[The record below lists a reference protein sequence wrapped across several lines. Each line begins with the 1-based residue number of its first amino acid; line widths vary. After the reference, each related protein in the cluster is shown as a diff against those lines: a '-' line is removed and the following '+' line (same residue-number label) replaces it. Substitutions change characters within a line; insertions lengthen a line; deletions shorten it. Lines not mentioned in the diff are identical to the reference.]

1 MSAHARLPVTPAT
14 LLRQPVVI
22 DQAAKLRALA
32 AQHTPRATV
41 FAVTSGK
48 GGVGKSNVAVNLA
61 IALSQ
66 AGKRV
71 VLLDADL
78 GLANADVLCGVEVR
92 ANLAHVVAR
101 QRELKDVMVDA
112 PGGFKLIGGAS
123 GLAKMADLSDGDRQR
138 LIRAMAELET
148 QADVIIVD
156 TGAGISPSV
165 LSFTRAADHVLVVT
179 TPEPTAITDAYAAIK
194 VLVRSPGEEKDPAAS
209 DRRVSLLV
217 NQAMSPQE
225 ASQVYERVAKVARQF
240 LGLVVFDAGHLPRDD
255 AVLAAVRS
263 RSPFIL
269 SAPRSPAAHCI
280 RQLTIRLG
288 QGSSDAPLPKN
299 STSFFDRMGRWLF
312 KDAS

>member
-14 LLRQPVVI
+14 LLRQPVVV

-32 AQHTPRATV
+32 AQHVTRATV

-78 GLANADVLCGVEVR
+78 GLANADVLCGVNVP

-101 QRELKDVMVDA
+101 QRELKDVMIDA

-138 LIRAMAELET
+138 LIRALAQLET
-148 QADVIIVD
+148 QADVIIID

-194 VLVRSPGEEKDPAAS
+194 VLVRSPGEDPATAN

-217 NQAMSPQE
+217 NQSMSPQE

-240 LGLVVFDAGHLPRDD
+240 LNLVVFDAGYVPRDD
-255 AVLAAVRS
+255 AVLTAVRK
-263 RSPFIL
+263 RSPFVL
-269 SAPRSPAAHCI
+269 SAPRSAAAQCMQ
-280 RQLTIRLG
+280 QLVIRLG
-288 QGSSDAPLPKN
+288 QGSTAPPPPPRN
-299 STSFFDRMGRWLF
+299 SSFFDRMGRWLF

>member
-1 MSAHARLPVTPAT
+1 MSAHVRLPVTPAT

-32 AQHTPRATV
+32 AQHVTRATV
-41 FAVTSGK
+41 FAITSGK

-78 GLANADVLCGVEVR
+78 GLANADVLAGVEVR
-92 ANLAHVVAR
+92 TNLAHVIAR
-101 QRELKDVMVDA
+101 QRELKEVMIDA

-123 GLAKMADLSDGDRQR
+123 GIAKMADLSDGDRQR
-138 LIRAMAELET
+138 LIRALAELET
-148 QADVIIVD
+148 LADVILVD

-194 VLVRSPGEEKDPAAS
+194 VLVRSPGEESSPAI
-209 DRRVSLLV
+209 DRRISLLV
-217 NQAMSPQE
+217 NQALSPQE
-225 ASQVYERVAKVARQF
+225 ASQVYDRVSKVARQF
-240 LGLVVFDAGHLPRDD
+240 LGLTVFDAGYVPRDD

-263 RSPFIL
+263 RSPFVL
-269 SAPRSPAAHCI
+269 SAPRSPAAQSL
-280 RQLTIRLG
+280 RQLVIRLG
-288 QGSSDAPLPKN
+288 LGSTAVAAKHDN
-299 STSFFDRMGRWLF
+299 SGFFDRMGRWLF
-312 KDAS
+312 KDA